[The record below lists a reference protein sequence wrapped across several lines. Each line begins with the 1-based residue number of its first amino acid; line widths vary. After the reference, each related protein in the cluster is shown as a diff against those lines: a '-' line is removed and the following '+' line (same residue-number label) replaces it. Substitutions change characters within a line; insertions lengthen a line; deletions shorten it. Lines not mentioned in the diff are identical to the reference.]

1 MKGDKGMVN
10 RQSPTQPPNNMI
22 TASSSAVG
30 LRPAEGHPPIPKSS
44 PYLLLLRLLPAI
56 ALLCWS
62 LGCAGYRSGAES
74 LYAPDVATVYVPMV
88 ESDSMR
94 RDLGERLTEA
104 LVKEIELKTPFKVV
118 ASPNAD
124 SLLVVT
130 LRSDRRTVQAE
141 DQFDNPRVFAGELFA
156 EASWMNRRR
165 LPLAPTRSIEV
176 PPGFGDAVGVSQQTP
191 FIPEAG
197 QTIASHQQKMIARL
211 AEQIVGVMEEPW

>member
-1 MKGDKGMVN
+1 MKGGKGMVD
-10 RQSPTQPPNNMI
+10 RLSPIQPLKNMI
-22 TASSSAVG
+22 TASSSAMG
-30 LRPAEGHPPIPKSS
+30 LRPGESHPPISKSS
-44 PYLLLLRLLPAI
+44 PYLLLLKLLPVV
-56 ALLCWS
+56 ALLCWT

-88 ESDSMR
+88 ESDSFR

-104 LVKEIELKTPFKVV
+104 LVKEIELKTPFKVIG
-118 ASPNAD
+118 SPNAD
-124 SLLVVT
+124 SLLIVHI
-130 LRSDRRTVQAE
+130 RGDRRTVQAE
-141 DQFDNPRVFAGELFA
+141 DQFDNPRVFAGELVA

-165 LPLAPTRSIEV
+165 LPLAPTRTIEI

-191 FIPEAG
+191 YIPEAG